1 MKKTKTKPLKRG
13 ELIRRYF
20 EILRPKEPQPTDAYP
35 GSVEKIEVLIRRV
48 ERGEKLFS
56 EDDCRDFEDERYR
69 GRLFG

>member
-1 MKKTKTKPLKRG
+1 MKTTIEPRKRG

-20 EILRPKEPQPTDAYP
+20 EILKPKEPQPTDAYP
-35 GSVEKIEVLIRRV
+35 GSVEKIEVFMRRV